1 LKKNFN
7 VFTNPNT
14 EPLLDALDPGEIVVF
29 GVATDVCNDAAIQG
43 FLLRGRRVRF
53 VEDASRGLDDGRVA
67 ACTADWRERGVE
79 FSTAEEVIASL
90 G

>member
-1 LKKNFN
+1 
-7 VFTNPNT
+7 
-14 EPLLDALDPGEIVVF
+14 
-29 GVATDVCNDAAIQG
+29 
-43 FLLRGRRVRF
+43 VRF
-53 VEDASRGLDDGRVA
+53 VEDASRGLDEGRVA

>member
-1 LKKNFN
+1 MPK
-7 VFTNPNT
+7 
-14 EPLLDALDPGEIVVF
+14 GELQKFIDRNLCARAEF
-29 GVATDVCNDAAIQG
+29 GEDEIIQG

-53 VEDASRGLDDGRVA
+53 VEDASRGLDEGRVA